1 MQQQAKEKKR
11 STDVCI
17 RLLWTLACKATS
29 EKIGQ
34 SAAAS
39 LPNNNTKSSS
49 NSLTKSYT
57 IPYILKGIH
66 IYIYISKASKANSK
80 VPEKSN
86 DLEHKCLGDR

>member
-1 MQQQAKEKKR
+1 
-11 STDVCI
+11 
-17 RLLWTLACKATS
+17 LACKATS

-34 SAAAS
+34 SAAAAS

-86 DLEHKCLGDR
+86 DLEHKCLSDR

>member
-1 MQQQAKEKKR
+1 MCVR
-11 STDVCI
+11 L
-17 RLLWTLACKATS
+17 LLWTLACKATS

-34 SAAAS
+34 SAAAAS

-66 IYIYISKASKANSK
+66 IYIYLKHQKQTPKCRRKATI
-80 VPEKSN
+80 
-86 DLEHKCLGDR
+86 